1 MKKLIFVSLLLSLAW
16 GANAQKK
23 VTYANTQQVDA
34 FFKSKT
40 KVVMDANPMIGYN
53 IVIANAVKKYWT
65 ITPFEIIS
73 SDDFDEQFND
83 PTSSFI
89 FLSRLTL
96 DKKKD
101 VSYLY
106 MNIVMGAAKVKDI
119 TDLPELLSVPLA
131 YAGVDEDNYVDK
143 LPLMLQFAQIHINR
157 IHDKKLKMYTLRDYN
172 DNAKELKSKTLLLKQ
187 TDLSKEVNT
196 LEAIKAVYSGK
207 VRIATSEEITQA
219 IEQKEANTAV
229 LLQVGPS
236 EDEHSG
242 RSYRLIYGI
251 DNGKLLYYNYQTIS
265 EKTPQGMLA
274 KDFKWIEREI
284 N

>member
-16 GANAQKK
+16 GVDAQKK
-23 VTYANTQQVDA
+23 VTYANTQQVNA

-40 KVVMDANPMIGYN
+40 KVVLDANPMIGYN

-73 SDDFDEQFND
+73 SDEFDEQYKD
-83 PTSSFI
+83 PTLSFI

-106 MNIVMGAAKVKDI
+106 MNVVMGAKVRDI
-119 TDLPELLSVPLA
+119 TDLPELLSIPLA

-143 LPLMLQFAQIHINR
+143 LPLMVQFAQVHLNR
-157 IHDKKLKMYTLRDYN
+157 IHEKNFKMPYTLRDYN
-172 DNAKELKSKTLLLKQ
+172 SNVKELKSKTLLLKQ
-187 TDLSKEVNT
+187 SDLSKEVSS
-196 LEAIKAVYSGK
+196 LEAIKKVYSGK

-219 IEQKEANTAV
+219 IEAKEANTAV
-229 LLQVGPS
+229 LLQIGPS

-251 DNGKLLYYNYQTIS
+251 DNGKLLYYNFQTIS
-265 EKTPQGMLA
+265 EKTPQGMLT
-274 KDFKWIEREI
+274 KDFKWIDDKI

>member
-1 MKKLIFVSLLLSLAW
+1 MKKLIFASLLLSLAW
-16 GANAQKK
+16 GVDAQKK
-23 VTYANTQQVDA
+23 VTYANPQQVDA

-53 IVIANAVKKYWT
+53 IVIANAVKKFWT

-73 SDDFDEQFND
+73 SDEFDEQFND
-83 PTSSFI
+83 ATSSFI

-143 LPLMLQFAQIHINR
+143 LPLMLQFAQIHIRR

-187 TDLSKEVNT
+187 TDLSKEVNS
-196 LEAIKAVYSGK
+196 LEAIQKVYSGK
-207 VRIATSEEITQA
+207 VRIASTEEITQA
-219 IEQKEANTAV
+219 IEKKEANTAV

-251 DNGKLLYYNYQTIS
+251 DNGKLLYYNYQNLS

-274 KDFKWIEREI
+274 KDFKWIEDKI